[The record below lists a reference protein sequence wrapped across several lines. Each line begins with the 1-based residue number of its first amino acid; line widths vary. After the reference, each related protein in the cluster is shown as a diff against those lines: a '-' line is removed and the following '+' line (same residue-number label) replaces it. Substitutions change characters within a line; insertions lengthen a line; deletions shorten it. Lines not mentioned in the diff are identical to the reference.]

1 MQSFGRGALPLS
13 CGKPKAIT
21 GALQVLSRN
30 APAGGGWYWSI
41 IGNSMV
47 VAGIKIGD
55 SQVSKPAQ
63 ITLGCSGFSELIVPR
78 AAVKLAMFRH
88 AVSKDNILEA
98 DPKVVITINRRQV
111 ETMILFEVTTVSAN
125 RE

>member
-1 MQSFGRGALPLS
+1 MLYR
-13 CGKPKAIT
+13 C
-21 GALQVLSRN
+21 LQVLSRN
-30 APAGGGWYWSI
+30 VPAGGGWYWSI
-41 IGNSMV
+41 LGNSMV

-55 SQVSKPAQ
+55 SQASNPAQ
-63 ITLGCSGFSELIVPR
+63 VTLGCSGFSELIVPR

>member
-1 MQSFGRGALPLS
+1 
-13 CGKPKAIT
+13 
-21 GALQVLSRN
+21 
-30 APAGGGWYWSI
+30 
-41 IGNSMV
+41 MV

-98 DPKVVITINRRQV
+98 DPKVVIMVNRRQV
-111 ETMILFEVTTVSAN
+111 ETMILFEVVTVSADRGCALMGQHPLVIVGASRTN
-125 RE
+125 GFSLRVGRIMYAILH

>member
-1 MQSFGRGALPLS
+1 M
-13 CGKPKAIT
+13 C
-21 GALQVLSRN
+21 LQVLAQN
-30 APAGGGWYWSI
+30 VPAGGGWYWSI
-41 IGNSMV
+41 IGNSVV
-47 VAGIKIGD
+47 VAAITIGA
-55 SQVSKPAQ
+55 SQVSNPAQ

-125 RE
+125 WE